1 MERMLRNGVCSINNI
16 SNEPKTFE
24 LVWFLCYCCVKMTSG
39 RYKSAWR
46 ARCGS
51 SRWGLREL
59 IKQDKN
65 LIALELSFNE
75 IDISPHPLSF
85 FSDFT
90 DLWGRDNHHISTPC
104 RWKSSWVRLLKKI
117 RVAEAL
123 DLRDDDTPGPM
134 WFVLTIQC
142 NFVSSI
148 YTLLPK
154 HPSNF
159 TFKTRFFFLFHLM
172 YSVDCF
178 FGGLLDPFN
187 CFQSIGVLLPQYPV
201 DFIIVSRALS
211 ALTFTRMFSK

>member
-39 RYKSAWR
+39 WYKSTWR
-46 ARCGS
+46 ARCDS

-59 IKQDKN
+59 IKQDKK
-65 LIALELSFNE
+65 LIVLELSFNE

-104 RWKSSWVRLLKKI
+104 RWKSTWVRLLKKKI
-117 RVAEAL
+117 PVAEAL

-142 NFVSSI
+142 NFVSSNSI
-148 YTLLPK
+148 QAILPLK
-154 HPSNF
+154 LG
-159 TFKTRFFFLFHLM
+159 FFFLFHLM

>member
-24 LVWFLCYCCVKMTSG
+24 LVWFLCYCCVKMTNG
-39 RYKSAWR
+39 RYKSTWR

-59 IKQDKN
+59 IKQDKK
-65 LIALELSFNE
+65 LIVLELSFNE

-104 RWKSSWVRLLKKI
+104 RWKSTWVRLLKKKI
-117 RVAEAL
+117 PVAEAL

-159 TFKTRFFFLFHLM
+159 TFKNRFFFSISSHVLSRLLFWGAFRPIQLFSE
-172 YSVDCF
+172 YWC
-178 FGGLLDPFN
+178 PFT
-187 CFQSIGVLLPQYPV
+187 SI
-201 DFIIVSRALS
+201 SRGFYHRFS
-211 ALTFTRMFSK
+211 CTFSSHVHSNVF

>member
-104 RWKSSWVRLLKKI
+104 RWKSTWVRLLKKKI

-142 NFVSSI
+142 NFVSSNSI
-148 YTLLPK
+148 QAILPLK
-154 HPSNF
+154 LG
-159 TFKTRFFFLFHLM
+159 FFFLFHLM

>member
-1 MERMLRNGVCSINNI
+1 
-16 SNEPKTFE
+16 
-24 LVWFLCYCCVKMTSG
+24 MTSG

-59 IKQDKN
+59 IKQEKK
-65 LIALELSFNE
+65 LIVLELSFNE

-85 FSDFT
+85 FSDST

-104 RWKSSWVRLLKKI
+104 RWKSTWVRLLKK
-117 RVAEAL
+117 
-123 DLRDDDTPGPM
+123 T
-134 WFVLTIQC
+134 FVLLRRWIYAIMIPQGPCDLCLQFNVILSLPFIHCFTSIQA
-142 NFVSSI
+142 I
-148 YTLLPK
+148 LPL
-154 HPSNF
+154 
-159 TFKTRFFFLFHLM
+159 TRFFFLFHLM

-201 DFIIVSRALS
+201 DFIIVSRTLS

>member
-16 SNEPKTFE
+16 NNEPKTFE
-24 LVWFLCYCCVKMTSG
+24 LVWFLCYCCVQMTSG

-59 IKQDKN
+59 IKQDKK
-65 LIALELSFNE
+65 LIVLELSFNE

-104 RWKSSWVRLLKKI
+104 RWKSAWVRLLKKKHSCCWGAGFTLWWYP
-117 RVAEAL
+117 RA
-123 DLRDDDTPGPM
+123 M

-142 NFVSSI
+142 NFVSSN
-148 YTLLPK
+148 L
-154 HPSNF
+154 
-159 TFKTRFFFLFHLM
+159 
-172 YSVDCF
+172 
-178 FGGLLDPFN
+178 
-187 CFQSIGVLLPQYPV
+187 SIASQ
-201 DFIIVSRALS
+201 A
-211 ALTFTRMFSK
+211 SKQFYL

>member
-1 MERMLRNGVCSINNI
+1 
-16 SNEPKTFE
+16 
-24 LVWFLCYCCVKMTSG
+24 MTSG

-59 IKQDKN
+59 IKQDKK
-65 LIALELSFNE
+65 LIVLELSFNE

-104 RWKSSWVRLLKKI
+104 RWKSAWVRLLKKKHSCCWGAGFTLWWYP
-117 RVAEAL
+117 RA
-123 DLRDDDTPGPM
+123 M

-148 YTLLPK
+148 YPLLPK

-178 FGGLLDPFN
+178 LGGLLDPFN

-211 ALTFTRMFSK
+211 APTFTRMFSK

>member
-1 MERMLRNGVCSINNI
+1 MNQKRLN
-16 SNEPKTFE
+16 
-24 LVWFLCYCCVKMTSG
+24 WFGSYVIAVLKKNSG

-85 FSDFT
+85 FSDST

-104 RWKSSWVRLLKKI
+104 RWKSTWVRLLKKKI
-117 RVAEAL
+117 PVAEAL

-142 NFVSSI
+142 NFVSSNSI
-148 YTLLPK
+148 QAILPLK
-154 HPSNF
+154 LG
-159 TFKTRFFFLFHLM
+159 FFFLFHLM